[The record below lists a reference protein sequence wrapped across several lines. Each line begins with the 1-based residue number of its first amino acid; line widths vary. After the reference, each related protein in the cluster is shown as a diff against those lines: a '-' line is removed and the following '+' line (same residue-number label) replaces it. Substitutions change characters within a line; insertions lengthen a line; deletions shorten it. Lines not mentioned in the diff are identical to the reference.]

1 MGEERGRNPRKC
13 DAIRVIGE
21 KEQQGWK
28 QVPRVEQ
35 NKAERRNRS
44 AKGRTADREETKIS
58 RNLGGKHGKASRND
72 ERGTGSCGKR
82 RSQMSAELTGD
93 G

>member
-1 MGEERGRNPRKC
+1 M
-13 DAIRVIGE
+13 
-21 KEQQGWK
+21 
-28 QVPRVEQ
+28 EQ
-35 NKAERRNRS
+35 NKAERRN
-44 AKGRTADREETKIS
+44 KQTGEETKIS

-72 ERGTGSCGKR
+72 ERGTESRGK